1 MKCNLCGKDFDLWD
15 KQENFGFDYY
25 VGYGSKYDLQHITV
39 HFCCKCFDQLL
50 DELTPRMVIPMESSE
65 LRLATELKPEE
76 VAATFQDA
84 IDEKPLKPGDR
95 VIMNDTYYVPDQYK
109 DKVWTVIS
117 EPWNLCGTW
126 VVMLDGV
133 HGGYAV
139 DGLTKVEE

>member
-25 VGYGSKYDLQHITV
+25 VGYGSKYDLQHISA
-39 HFCCKCFDQLL
+39 HFCCRCFDRLL

-65 LRLATELKPEE
+65 LRPANELIPEDI
-76 VAATFQDA
+76 AAVFQDMA
-84 IDEKPLKPGDR
+84 LKPGDR
-95 VIMNDTYYVPDQYK
+95 VIMNDAYYVPDQYK